1 MARAVC
7 SSGLLSAAA
16 PVAPFL
22 RTYRLGCVLVFNASA
37 VSRGRSPGYCFP
49 QPGPQL
55 PSRFD
60 SLPTH
65 ARTVLPAAFASGPFG
80 FVLVRVRARYQHVRR
95 RRPAKQHGRFVVVL
109 QRQSRTIKHKPSKWR
124 FCRHVALKNARAS
137 YPILLSLQKGP
148 NGRVL

>member
-7 SSGLLSAAA
+7 SSALLSAAA

-65 ARTVLPAAFASGPFG
+65 ARTVLPAALASVSFG
-80 FVLVRVRARYQHVRR
+80 FVLVRFLVCYVITGEALNN
-95 RRPAKQHGRFVVVL
+95 RF
-109 QRQSRTIKHKPSKWR
+109 
-124 FCRHVALKNARAS
+124 
-137 YPILLSLQKGP
+137 LLVP
-148 NGRVL
+148 NPDGLAVCTA